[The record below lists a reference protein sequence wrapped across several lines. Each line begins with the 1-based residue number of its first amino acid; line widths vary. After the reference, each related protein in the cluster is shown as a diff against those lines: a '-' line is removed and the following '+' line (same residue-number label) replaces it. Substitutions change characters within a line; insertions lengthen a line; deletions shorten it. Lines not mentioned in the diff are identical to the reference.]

1 MKLVIIIMTM
11 ITSLTAAATVTVAGV
26 NCPVQFEGRVAE
38 VIEPV
43 GAVEAMS
50 MNSIVMENR
59 HTIKGE
65 VEDKVTFEIL
75 QNGPFKIQVDR
86 EYRVQL
92 RNGKVCWIEEI

>member
-1 MKLVIIIMTM
+1 MKFVVTFIALIF
-11 ITSLTAAATVTVAGV
+11 SLSSMATVTVAGV
-26 NCPVQFEGRVAE
+26 DCPVQFEGRVAE

-43 GAVEAMS
+43 GSVEALS

-65 VEDKVTFEIL
+65 VTDKVTFEIL
-75 QNGPFKIQVDR
+75 QNGPFKIQPEH

-92 RNGKVCWIEEI
+92 RNGRVCWIEEI